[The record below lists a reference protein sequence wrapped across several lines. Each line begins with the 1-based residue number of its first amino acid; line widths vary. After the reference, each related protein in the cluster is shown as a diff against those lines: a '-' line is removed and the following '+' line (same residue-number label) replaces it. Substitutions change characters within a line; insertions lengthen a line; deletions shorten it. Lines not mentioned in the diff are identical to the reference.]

1 VFTGGKGGGTAKEE
15 TFPVCGKYLQ
25 L

>member
-15 TFPVCGKYLQ
+15 KFPVCGKYLQ